1 MLDHATGWL
10 AAGAAIDGLRRQSED
25 GGSWRIRL
33 ALARTAAWFT
43 DLGRLPADTAISDL
57 PKPKIPMSEI
67 TMSENTRPEDLMSEL
82 DRYAGKLRYIR
93 IPGDLP
99 GAPPGWRHGARQPG
113 SDQPAW
119 I

>member
-1 MLDHATGWL
+1 VLDHATGWL
-10 AAGAAIDGLRRQSED
+10 AAAAAITALRRRAVE

-43 DLGRLPADTAISDL
+43 DLGRLPADIPISEY
-57 PKPKIPMSEI
+57 PISEYVGEVE
-67 TMSENTRPEDLMSEL
+67 S
-82 DRYAGKLRYIR
+82 YAGMLRYIR
-93 IPGDLP
+93 IPGELP

-119 I
+119 R